1 MSLYGS
7 FARDKH
13 FSELDTPL
21 PTAEGVLTPAQRKAR
36 ALFYL
41 GLNASLTGGNFTINS
56 SPTST
61 DNAGRTVRLNSITN
75 TGTAN
80 SFIGFQSKPR
90 QGVSMANN
98 VIGAEVG
105 ASISDGVALTGSGS
119 IIGLHSDVY
128 LRGTAAGTIAGDVRG
143 HQIELVTDDAG
154 TRTITGKV
162 VGLRMRA
169 AFSATTVT
177 SGVIVPFSI
186 ERMEAQTGSQSW
198 THLFE
203 LPGAGGGAWNND
215 PTTENDGA
223 LQGYIKVL
231 INGVDK
237 YIRLYAVGATAD

>member
-1 MSLYGS
+1 MANPSGLS
-7 FARDKH
+7 RHNH
-13 FSELDTPL
+13 FSEFNSPL
-21 PTAEGVLTPAQRKAR
+21 VTAGGVLTPAQRKTR

-41 GLNASLTGGNFTINS
+41 GLVASLTGGNFTINS
-56 SPTST
+56 SATGT

-90 QGVSMANN
+90 QGTSMANN
-98 VIGAEVG
+98 VIGAEIG
-105 ASISDGVALTGSGS
+105 PSISDGVALTGTGS
-119 IIGLHSDVY
+119 MIGLHSEVF

-143 HQIELVTDDAG
+143 AQIELVTDDAG

-162 VGLRMRA
+162 VGLRMRM

-186 ERMEAQTGSQSW
+186 ERAETQTNSKVW
-198 THLFE
+198 THLFD
-203 LPGAGGGAWNND
+203 LPGSGGGAWNND

-237 YIRLYAVGATAD
+237 YIRLYAVGNTAD